1 MNSIEKIV
9 VFNSYY
15 KLLKLLPKR
24 SDRKDVALAI
34 FEYVFENIEPN
45 GLSDSA
51 DTVWTNIKHH
61 LNTSK
66 NRIISGSKGGKVSSK
81 STSEDINKSTSK
93 TSSKTSSKILS
104 KDNKQK
110 GKRLSLYLYIFNSLY
125 LKDNNILINKLE
137 EWLNYKEERKEE
149 YTETGLKTLLTQI
162 ESNVK
167 KYGAENVIKLID
179 ECMASNYK
187 GLIFTKLKNFKP
199 VPEWVG
205 KEIKSDVMSEEE
217 LKEFEREL
225 EESND

>member
-9 VFNSYY
+9 IFDSYY

-24 SDRKDVALAI
+24 GDRKDIALAV
-34 FEYVFENIEPN
+34 FEYVFEDIEPSN
-45 GLSDSA
+45 LSDSA
-51 DTVWTNIKHH
+51 ETVWSNIKHH

-66 NRIISGSKGGKVSSK
+66 NRAISGSKGGKTSSKNESNDISK
-81 STSEDINKSTSK
+81 ST
-93 TSSKTSSKILS
+93 SKTSSKILS

-167 KYGAENVIKLID
+167 KYGTENVIKLID

-187 GLIFTKLKNFKP
+187 GIIFTKLKNLKP

-205 KEIKSDVMSEEE
+205 KEIKSDLMSDEE
-217 LKEFEREL
+217 LKEFEKEL
-225 EESND
+225 GVNDD